1 MNNNIYLIEDGFNTN
16 YISCLLVSMFLNKN
30 ILYNLLLEKND
41 ISNDKLYFQELI
53 KFILF
58 SLKSYRVIN
67 SDILNNFRNILGFNK
82 FLSNTNFL
90 LNNPIE
96 NLYEFLLKT
105 FNCNKIEFL
114 NINNN
119 SSIENY
125 YYLNIDVN
133 STYDNLKSQLLESFK
148 YKILNNIPDF
158 IGIKLN
164 RNFNN
169 NIILDI
175 QKKITFKSIYNFNNI
190 NIETGDNTKLIWNV
204 FSIICYEPVLDLYY
218 SFINISNNWFYFNQK
233 ELINIQI
240 INIKEYESQIKLQA
254 YFLIYTFDNKMT

>member
-30 ILYNLLLEKND
+30 IIYNLLLEKND
-41 ISNDKLYFQELI
+41 ISNEYIYLQELI

-58 SLKSYRVIN
+58 SLKSYKVIN
-67 SDILNNFRNILGFNK
+67 SNILNNFRNILGFNK
-82 FLSNTNFL
+82 FLSSTNFL
-90 LNNPIE
+90 LNNSIE
-96 NLYEFLLKT
+96 DLYEFLLKT
-105 FNCNKIEFL
+105 FNYNKIEFI

-125 YYLNIDVN
+125 CYLNIDINVN
-133 STYDNLKSQLLESFK
+133 YDNLKTQILESFK
-148 YKILNNIPDF
+148 FKILNNIPDF

-164 RNFNN
+164 RNFDNN
-169 NIILDI
+169 LILDI
-175 QKKITFKSIYNFNNI
+175 QKKITFKSIYNFNNN
-190 NIETGDNTKLIWNV
+190 NIIDENKKLIWNI
-204 FSIICYEPVLDLYY
+204 FSIICYEPLLDLYY

-240 INIKEYESQIKLQA
+240 VNIKNYEAKIKLQA
-254 YFLIYTFDNKMT
+254 YFLIYTFDNKIT